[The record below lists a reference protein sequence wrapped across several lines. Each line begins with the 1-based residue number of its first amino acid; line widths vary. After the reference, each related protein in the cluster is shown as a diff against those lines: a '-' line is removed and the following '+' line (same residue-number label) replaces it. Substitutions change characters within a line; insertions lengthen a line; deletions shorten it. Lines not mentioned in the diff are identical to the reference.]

1 MVKRKFEDEDQTLR
15 EGQSGFATMN
25 NNSYWKQEGESENG
39 TLEDDGVDVT
49 KVAQAAQA
57 AGAVEADADADESTD
72 SANMAAVVAAAT
84 AATAAAQAGGAEPE
98 EPQQVVQTGEAEVD
112 ASLLPLR
119 VNNRGR
125 PLQTTKR
132 AAQNRAAQRAFRQRK
147 EQYIKELESEV
158 KESKESLDELEKN
171 YHQLREYAIKLS
183 YRLSKDGDL
192 PEPPACI
199 ANDVA
204 QSS

>member
-1 MVKRKFEDEDQTLR
+1 MVKRKFEDEDSTLR

-25 NNSYWKQEGESENG
+25 NNSYWKQDGESENG

-57 AGAVEADADADESTD
+57 AGGVETDTVDTEESAD

-84 AATAAAQAGGAEPE
+84 AATAAAQAGGAESE
-98 EPQQVVQTGEAEVD
+98 EPQQVVQGEGEVD

-204 QSS
+204 PSS

>member
-1 MVKRKFEDEDQTLR
+1 MVKRKFEDGEQALR

-25 NNSYWKQEGESENG
+25 SNSYWKQEDAENG
-39 TLEDDGVDVT
+39 TLEDDSVDVT

-57 AGAVEADADADESTD
+57 AGVVDQEPEPEDAAD
-72 SANMAAVVAAAT
+72 SASVRNMAAVVAAAT
-84 AATAAAQAGGAEPE
+84 AATEPE
-98 EPQQVVQTGEAEVD
+98 QEQSQEHEVD
-112 ASLLPLR
+112 AALLPVR

-158 KESKESLDELEKN
+158 KETKESLDELEKN
-171 YHQLREYAIKLS
+171 YHQLREYALKLF
-183 YRLSKDGDL
+183 YRQTKTEGEM

-199 ANDVA
+199 AADVVQT
-204 QSS
+204 QSSA

>member
-72 SANMAAVVAAAT
+72 SA
-84 AATAAAQAGGAEPE
+84 QHGCRAGGAEPE

>member
-1 MVKRKFEDEDQTLR
+1 
-15 EGQSGFATMN
+15 MN
-25 NNSYWKQEGESENG
+25 NNSYWKQDGDSENG
-39 TLEDDGVDVT
+39 TLDDDGVDVT

-57 AGAVEADADADESTD
+57 AGGVDTDADAEESTD

-98 EPQQVVQTGEAEVD
+98 DQQQQAGQGVDGEVD
-112 ASLLPLR
+112 SSLLPPVR

-171 YHQLREYAIKLS
+171 YHQLREYAIKLF
-183 YRLSKDGDL
+183 YRQTKNDGDL

-204 QSS
+204 QTQS

>member
-1 MVKRKFEDEDQTLR
+1 
-15 EGQSGFATMN
+15 MN
-25 NNSYWKQEGESENG
+25 SNSYWKQESENG
-39 TLEDDGVDVT
+39 GLEDEAVDVT

-57 AGAVEADADADESTD
+57 AGAVEEAETEAESE
-72 SANMAAVVAAAT
+72 SASVRNMAAVVAAAT
-84 AATAAAQAGGAEPE
+84 AASAETAPTE
-98 EPQQVVQTGEAEVD
+98 EEVSQDGEVD
-112 ASLLPLR
+112 ASLLPVR

-147 EQYIKELESEV
+147 EQYIKELEAEV
-158 KESKESLDELEKN
+158 KDTKESMDELEKN
-171 YHQLREYAIKLS
+171 YHQLREYAIKLF
-183 YRLSKDGDL
+183 YRQSKTDGDL

-204 QSS
+204 QS

>member
-1 MVKRKFEDEDQTLR
+1 
-15 EGQSGFATMN
+15 MN
-25 NNSYWKQEGESENG
+25 NNSYWKQDGDSENG

-57 AGAVEADADADESTD
+57 AGGVDTGDADAEESTD

-84 AATAAAQAGGAEPE
+84 AATAAQQAEPE
-98 EPQQVVQTGEAEVD
+98 DQQQQQVVGQSADGEVD
-112 ASLLPLR
+112 SSLLPPVR

-171 YHQLREYAIKLS
+171 YHQLREYAIKLF
-183 YRLSKDGDL
+183 YRQAKNDGDL

-199 ANDVA
+199 ANDVSQT
-204 QSS
+204 QS

>member
-1 MVKRKFEDEDQTLR
+1 
-15 EGQSGFATMN
+15 MN